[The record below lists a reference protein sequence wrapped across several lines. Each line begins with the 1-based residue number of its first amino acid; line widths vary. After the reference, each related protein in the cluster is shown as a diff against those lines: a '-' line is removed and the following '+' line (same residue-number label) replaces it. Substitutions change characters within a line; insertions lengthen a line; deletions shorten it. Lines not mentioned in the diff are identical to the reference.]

1 MSYITLPDGNGLYYI
16 EKGKGPVVVFQHGFL
31 GSSWLFEAEVD
42 YFGKRG
48 YHAIAF
54 DMKGHGNSDKPEDSS
69 YLLEDLAKDLD
80 AALKEVIGEKEV
92 ALLGHSMG
100 GMIAL
105 SYATNPKISKRLH
118 GLILEA
124 TAPKLQN
131 PVLTQYIEGMRQG
144 IIKVTNRSDIENVMV
159 NLCYNKVYQETHP
172 KIIKEFVE
180 RTLKNENFVGLAT
193 MEAIVEHYDVTD
205 KLQTIKIPT
214 LLIHSENDVFIPF
227 ASSQAMDKAL
237 PNSKLIPFTGPIGHM
252 LQYEDP
258 KKYQSNIEAF
268 LKDIYR

>member
-1 MSYITLPDGNGLYYI
+1 LSYITLPDGNRLYYI

-92 ALLGHSMG
+92 VLLGHSMG